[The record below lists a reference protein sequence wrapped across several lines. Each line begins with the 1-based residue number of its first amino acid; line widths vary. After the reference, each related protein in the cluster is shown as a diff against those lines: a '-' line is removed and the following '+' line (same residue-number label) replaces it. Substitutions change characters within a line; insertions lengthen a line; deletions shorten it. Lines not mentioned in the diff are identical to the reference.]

1 MNNYSYRIISSS
13 GGYELWESN
22 NGFVVKFLVIN
33 KFIKVFKF
41 FNNYQEAKEYFNK
54 VI

>member
-1 MNNYSYRIISSS
+1 MNNYGYRIISSS

-33 KFIKVFKF
+33 KFIRIFKF